1 MKAIQVHEFGSPET
15 AIKLEEI
22 PNPQPSETQV
32 KVKVR
37 AAGLNPADVIAITGN
52 FQIPPVLPLIPGFE
66 AAGEIIEIG
75 KKVSEFQVG
84 DKVLVALPYSTPDGV
99 RFGAMAEELVAPENN
114 VVKIPDNLD
123 FACAAKACVAYGTAY
138 ISLKHCGKL
147 KAGETL
153 LIHGGMGSVGSAAV
167 EIGKRLGAKVIATAG
182 GVEKG
187 KKVTSKGAD
196 YVIDYKSEDIAKKV
210 LELTNN
216 KGADVILDTVGG
228 DAFDASLNCIN
239 FEGRILAVG
248 AASGKIPTV
257 NILDLLVRNCSV
269 IGVDFAAYTLKDTAT
284 VKQALTELMAW
295 YSEATIKPEKP
306 NAVNLE
312 QAAAA
317 LGKIEK
323 GSANG
328 KLALIMN

>member
-15 AIKLEEI
+15 VIKLEEI
-22 PNPQPSETQV
+22 PNPQPNETQV

-52 FQIPPVLPLIPGFE
+52 FQITPVLPLIPGFE
-66 AAGEIIEIG
+66 AAGEIIELG
-75 KKVSEFQVG
+75 RKVSEFQVG

-99 RFGAMAEELVAPENN
+99 RFGAMAEELVAPAANI
-114 VVKIPDNLD
+114 VKMPDNLD

-138 ISLKHCGKL
+138 ISLQHCGRL
-147 KAGETL
+147 KSGETL
-153 LIHGGMGSVGSAAV
+153 LINGGTGSVGSAGV
-167 EIGKRLGAKVIATAG
+167 EVGKRLGAKVIATAG
-182 GVEKG
+182 GAEKCQ
-187 KKVTSKGAD
+187 KVTSRGAD
-196 YVIDYKSEDIAKKV
+196 YAIDYKSEDIAQRV
-210 LELTNN
+210 LELTDG

-257 NILDLLVRNCSV
+257 NILDLLSRNCSV

-284 VKQALTELMAW
+284 VKQALTELMTW
-295 YSEATIKPEKP
+295 YSEGAIKPEKP

-312 QAAAA
+312 QAAKA

-328 KLALIMN
+328 KFALVMD

>member
-1 MKAIQVHEFGSPET
+1 MKAIQIYEFGSPET
-15 AIKLEEI
+15 VIKLEEI
-22 PNPQPSETQV
+22 PNPQASETQV
-32 KVKVR
+32 KIKVR

-66 AAGEIIEIG
+66 AAGEIIELG
-75 KKVSEFQVG
+75 TKVSEFQVG
-84 DKVLVALPYSTPDGV
+84 DKVVIALPYSTPDGV
-99 RFGAMAEELVAPENN
+99 RFGAMAEELVAPAIN

-138 ISLKHCGKL
+138 ISLKHCAKL
-147 KAGETL
+147 KPGETL
-153 LIHGGMGSVGSAAV
+153 LVNGGTGSVGSAGV
-167 EIGKRLGAKVIATAG
+167 EVGKRLGAKVIATAG
-182 GVEKG
+182 GAEKG
-187 KKVTSKGAD
+187 KMVASKGAD
-196 YVIDYKSEDIAKKV
+196 YAIDYKSEDVAKRV
-210 LELTNN
+210 LELTDG

-257 NILDLLVRNCSV
+257 SILDLLVRNCSIV
-269 IGVDFAAYTLKDTAT
+269 GVDFAAYTLKDTAT

-295 YSEATIKPEKP
+295 YSEGAIKPEKP
-306 NAVNLE
+306 NSVTLE
-312 QAAAA
+312 QTAAA
-317 LGKIEK
+317 LGRIEK

-328 KLALIMN
+328 KLALVIN